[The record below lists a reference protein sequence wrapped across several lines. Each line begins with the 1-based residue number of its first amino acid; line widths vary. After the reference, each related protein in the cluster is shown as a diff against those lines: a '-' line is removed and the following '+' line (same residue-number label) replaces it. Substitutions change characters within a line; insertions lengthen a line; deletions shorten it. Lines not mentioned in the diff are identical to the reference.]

1 MQRILRIF
9 QIAFLLACWAPAAST
24 ANEAWQVVV
33 EASEDG
39 NSVGCV
45 LKSNP
50 VNGLA
55 VHYVQRFA
63 VVASE
68 MLDEAPH
75 KTSVKVDRAPVY
87 KGQERAVSPNIIYIT
102 NDTPDIDEE
111 TAKLLFLLRR
121 GNVLKVEAAS
131 ILAGDVTANIS
142 LAGFSAA
149 YKQYLDCRKKH
160 NL

>member
-1 MQRILRIF
+1 MPRFFRIALLVALVATHPA
-9 QIAFLLACWAPAAST
+9 IADET
-24 ANEAWQVVV
+24 WQVVV

-39 NSVGCV
+39 QSVGCV

-75 KTSVKVDRAPVY
+75 KTSVKVDRAKAY
-87 KGQERAVSPNIIYIT
+87 MGQERAVAPNIIYIT
-102 NDTPDIDEE
+102 NDTPDIDAE
-111 TAKLLFLLRR
+111 TGKLLYLLKR
-121 GNVLKVEAAS
+121 GNVIKVSAET
-131 ILAGDVTANIS
+131 ILAGDIEANIP
-142 LAGFSAA
+142 LTGFSAA
-149 YKQYLDCRKKH
+149 YKQYLACRKKH